1 MDERHLDKTNRIL
14 FLYTKLLQG
23 QLLIKSEL
31 AQLMGVNEK
40 SIQRDLE
47 DIRNF
52 LDRRRLEDG
61 YGSQLIYD
69 YRGKGRRIYG

>member
-31 AQLMGVNEK
+31 AQ
-40 SIQRDLE
+40 
-47 DIRNF
+47 
-52 LDRRRLEDG
+52 
-61 YGSQLIYD
+61 
-69 YRGKGRRIYG
+69 